1 MRFLKTHPRI
11 CNLILFLLCC
21 LAAFAMRTHNYN
33 REAEAVA
40 AIIRDAKPVS
50 QGFFGKFLPAAHKN
64 FMPFTIESAMMFGYT
79 QDIAAGKG
87 VPASDP
93 NLHGLED
100 IPPYSQMIMA
110 LEWFLGWGYRIKSL
124 LFKDPAPTPREQ
136 RFQDNVY
143 LAQWV
148 AFQLRAWI
156 SLSSGF
162 LFLLLLTLRCRRSLA
177 FAGGLFHAVAIA
189 AIARSTGQD
198 IIRGNFALP
207 LVTALLLLLCSGCVR
222 PKKWKYL
229 LLGLVA
235 FGLFS
240 SWDLSLG
247 FFSAVAVFELIRC
260 LIGGKVSNARRNC
273 WTVIAAALVLSSLLI
288 PFNRAYDLIM
298 SPLIVVLLPSLLFTF
313 FLIGKHPRLR
323 FSRRLPA
330 VLLPPCL
337 LLIFWNCCVKT
348 PRYVSHYSHFGDLT
362 EAKLKFK
369 NVKPRD
375 PDLLTYDARIMW
387 TPAMHSADWRI
398 LVTYFP
404 SLGVLPGLKTPLKIL
419 NTAIAFLPFSLT
431 LFCVLLL
438 LAPFPPVIW
447 GFVRRNSPR
456 SLFFFAFTG
465 VFAIG
470 FIYIV
475 RYHEFLIIFLALSL
489 MLLCDDILRGIAFR
503 SKRLAGRALL
513 SAARCAVWTLLTVL
527 LLLETLVSLA
537 GRRRYSSDVHLRETA
552 LLIEWFRQSHV
563 EGKCV
568 IADFTVG
575 PMLKC
580 YAGSAIALQPQFG
593 LERIRRPTQIFLN
606 LLYHG
611 TETQLARFCN
621 DLNADFFLFNEGY
634 LGPLHI
640 YSERYIAAAKT
651 IRGDSPVNLM
661 KYHADKLSWFY
672 RIEPPRRFLSVSS
685 VYSVFRVIKP
695 GDRMASMRLCF
706 AGERALQDG
715 ERSRAARYARAA
727 FLLDP
732 ASEQARILYF
742 KVYGDIPKL
751 GLNGL
756 YTETSRR
763 RIPRDA

>member
-1 MRFLKTHPRI
+1 MTFLKTHPRI
-11 CNLILFLLCC
+11 FNLILFLLCC

-50 QGFFGKFLPAAHKN
+50 QGFFGKFLPVTHKN

-110 LEWFLGWGYRIKSL
+110 LEWFLGWGYRIKSI
-124 LFKDPAPTPREQ
+124 LFKDPVPTAQEK

-148 AFQLRAWI
+148 SFQLRAWI

-207 LVTALLLLLCSGCVR
+207 LVTAFLLLLCAACVR
-222 PKKWKYL
+222 PKKWKL
-229 LLGLVA
+229 ILLGLVA

-247 FFSAVAVFELIRC
+247 FFSAVAIYELARR
-260 LIGGKVSNARRNC
+260 LIGGRVSPARRNA
-273 WTVIAAALVLSSLLI
+273 WIVIAAALVLSALLI
-288 PFNRAYDLIM
+288 PFNRTYDLIM
-298 SPLIVVLLPSLLFTF
+298 SPLIVVLLPSLIVTNLLAVKDPKQRF
-313 FLIGKHPRLR
+313 PRR
-323 FSRRLPA
+323 VLPA
-330 VLLPPCL
+330 LLLPCL
-337 LLIFWNCCVKT
+337 LFLFWNFCVKT
-348 PRYVSHYSHFGDLT
+348 PRYVSHYSHFSDLT
-362 EAKLKFK
+362 AAKLKFH

-387 TPAMHSADWRI
+387 TPAMHSANWRI
-398 LVTYFP
+398 LTTYFP
-404 SLGVLPGLKTPLKIL
+404 SPGVVPGLKTPLKIL
-419 NTAIAFLPFSLT
+419 NTAIAFLPFSIT
-431 LFCVLLL
+431 LFFVLLL
-438 LAPFPPVIW
+438 LAPFPPPIW

-456 SLFFFAFTG
+456 ALFFFTFTG
-465 VFAIG
+465 VFLIG

-489 MLLCDDILRGIAFR
+489 MLLCDDILRGIACW
-503 SKRLAGRALL
+503 SKQLAKRTLL
-513 SAARCAVWTLLTVL
+513 LACRGAVWTLLVL
-527 LLLETLVSLA
+527 LFLLESLVSLA

-552 LLIEWFRQSHV
+552 HLIEWFRQSHV

-568 IADFTVG
+568 ITDFTVG

-593 LERIRRPTQIFLN
+593 LERIRRPTQLYLN
-606 LLYHG
+606 LIYHG
-611 TETQLARFCN
+611 TETQLAKFCN
-621 DLNADFFLFNEGY
+621 DLKADFFIFNEGY

-661 KYHADKLSWFY
+661 KYHANKLSWFY
-672 RIEPPRRFLSVSS
+672 KIEPPRRFFSVSG

-695 GDRMASMRLCF
+695 EDRMVSMKLCF
-706 AGERALQDG
+706 AGERALLDG
-715 ERSRAARYARAA
+715 KRSQAGRYARAA

-732 ASEQARILYF
+732 ASEQARVLYF
-742 KVYGDIPKL
+742 KVYGNIPKL
-751 GLNGL
+751 GLGGL
-756 YTETSRR
+756 EKR
-763 RIPRDA
+763 

>member
-1 MRFLKTHPRI
+1 MNFLKTHPRTL
-11 CNLILFLLCC
+11 NLILFLVCC

-40 AIIRDAKPVS
+40 GIIGDARPVKQS
-50 QGFFGKFLPAAHKN
+50 FFGKFLPVTHKN

-87 VPASDP
+87 VPSSDK

-110 LEWFLGWGYRIKSL
+110 LEWFLGWGYRAKSL
-124 LFKDPAPTPREQ
+124 IFKDPAPTPQEK

-143 LAQWV
+143 LAQW
-148 AFQLRAWI
+148 ASFQLRAWI

-162 LFLLLLTLRCRRSLA
+162 IFLLLLTLRCRRSLA
-177 FAGGLFHAVAIA
+177 LAGGLLHAVAIA

-207 LVTALLLLLCSGCVR
+207 LVTAFLLLLYSCCTR
-222 PKKWKYL
+222 PAKWKYL
-229 LLGLVA
+229 LLGLGV

-247 FFSAVAVFELIRC
+247 FLSAIVIFELFRY
-260 LIGGKVSNARRNC
+260 LLSGKISTCRRNC
-273 WTVIAAALVLSSLLI
+273 WIIISASVVLSSILI
-288 PFNRAYDLIM
+288 PFNRTYDLIM
-298 SPLIVVLLPSLLFTF
+298 SPLIVILLPSLLFTF
-313 FLIGKHPRLR
+313 IFGGKYKKPGFR
-323 FSRRLPA
+323 RRLPA
-330 VLLPPCL
+330 TLLLPCL
-337 LLIFWNCCVKT
+337 LLLLWNFCVKT

-362 EAKLKFK
+362 AAKLKF
-369 NVKPRD
+369 NNIKPRD
-375 PDLLTYDARIMW
+375 PDLLTYDARMMW
-387 TPAMHSADWRI
+387 TPAMHSANWKI

-404 SLGVLPGLKTPLKIL
+404 SLGVIPGIRTPLKML

-431 LFCVLLL
+431 LFYLLLL
-438 LAPFPPVIW
+438 LAPFPPVIYR
-447 GFVRRNSPR
+447 FVCRGMPR
-456 SLFFFAFTG
+456 SFFFFTFTG
-465 VFAIG
+465 VFTIG
-470 FIYIV
+470 FLYIV
-475 RYHEFLIIFLALSL
+475 RYHEFLIIFLILSL
-489 MLLCDDILRGIAFR
+489 MLLCDDYLRGLVFWSKQLTKRTVCLIAR
-503 SKRLAGRALL
+503 G
-513 SAARCAVWTLLTVL
+513 AVWTLLVIL
-527 LLLETLVSLA
+527 FLLESVVSLA

-552 LLIEWFRQSHV
+552 LLIEWFRKSRV

-568 IADFTVG
+568 ITDFTVG

-593 LERIRRPTQIFLN
+593 LERIRRPTQLYLN
-606 LLYHG
+606 LIYHG
-611 TETQLARFCN
+611 TELQLAKFCN
-621 DLNADFFLFNEGY
+621 DLNADFFIFNEGY
-634 LGPLHI
+634 LGPMHI

-661 KYHADKLSWFY
+661 KYHSNKLSWFY
-672 RIEPPRRFLSVSS
+672 KIEPPPRFLPVSAI
-685 VYSVFRVIKP
+685 YSVFRVIKP
-695 GDRMASMRLCF
+695 KDRMASMKLYV
-706 AGERALQDG
+706 AGERALMDG
-715 ERSRAARYARAA
+715 KKHLAARYARAA

-751 GLNGL
+751 SLNGL
-756 YTETSRR
+756 H
-763 RIPRDA
+763 